1 VHLNADFNFK
11 QIREHDLL
19 LMSATKLDSK
29 VKDIKMIAN
38 KEGLLRRLLQK
49 SGIMFAF
56 VTKKALGAPPPKKGS
71 GQIA

>member
-1 VHLNADFNFK
+1 
-11 QIREHDLL
+11 
-19 LMSATKLDSK
+19 MSATKLDSK